1 MANLVPSN
9 ACLLRPSVSTIHNFL
24 LRSDLPLEIIGLAAC
39 ILDALS
45 SRFAPAWRKA
55 CSPTT
60 GNSGLTN
67 RLRYSASC
75 CHGQSASLEP
85 EVAVLSALSLA
96 AAYLDDSQKSA
107 RYWAQV
113 ISADRYTAKQIN
125 ATNMSI
131 LFDIDYGLQSFT
143 PDMIAEAI
151 LDMRRVGNVINGFVP
166 ENESAAAEPEGRRT
180 KPKLKLQGTT
190 VMVNGLHTPEPSP

>member
-1 MANLVPSN
+1 
-9 ACLLRPSVSTIHNFL
+9 
-24 LRSDLPLEIIGLAAC
+24 
-39 ILDALS
+39 
-45 SRFAPAWRKA
+45 
-55 CSPTT
+55 
-60 GNSGLTN
+60 
-67 RLRYSASC
+67 
-75 CHGQSASLEP
+75 
-85 EVAVLSALSLA
+85 
-96 AAYLDDSQKSA
+96 
-107 RYWAQV
+107 
-113 ISADRYTAKQIN
+113 
-125 ATNMSI
+125 MSI